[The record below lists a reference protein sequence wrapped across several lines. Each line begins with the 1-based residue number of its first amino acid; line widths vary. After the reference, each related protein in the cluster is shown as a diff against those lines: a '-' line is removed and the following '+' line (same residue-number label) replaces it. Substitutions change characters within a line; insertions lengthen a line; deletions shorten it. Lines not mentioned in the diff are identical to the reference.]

1 LWKWNATHEEKEDYR
16 ELMRKK
22 VEELSC
28 PHEECEDY
36 GEKGK
41 GNIVFVR
48 KYGAGETQN
57 LFKCKTCGKTF
68 SDRKGTPLFG
78 FILNEE
84 KILDIIMCLVEG
96 NGIRKTARIQRVDKD
111 TVTRIL
117 KAFGE
122 HMKAV
127 YEYFMHDYHMEECQF
142 DELWTF
148 IRKKENNLSELEKL
162 IAEFGD
168 MWVGI
173 GFDSINK
180 VIASLVVGKRNEELI
195 DKLVGGV
202 KKVTDN
208 HIPLFTSDGLRWYE
222 KKILKHYGI
231 QEKTV
236 RTGKRGRPVKPKKMP
251 HPDLKYAQVVKQ
263 YKKGKVAKVEF
274 KVVFGNEKEGK
285 KLIEK
290 SPVSKHINTSFVER
304 NNLTL
309 RENNGRLSRK
319 TLSFSKE
326 TEGLVNQ
333 LWLFMGYYHFVRP
346 HGGLAIG
353 VDAENGRKRWTKRT
367 PFKAAGITNRIW
379 TLRELVTFRIPPK

>member
-1 LWKWNATHEEKEDYR
+1 
-16 ELMRKK
+16 
-22 VEELSC
+22 
-28 PHEECEDY
+28 
-36 GEKGK
+36 
-41 GNIVFVR
+41 
-48 KYGAGETQN
+48 
-57 LFKCKTCGKTF
+57 
-68 SDRKGTPLFG
+68 
-78 FILNEE
+78 
-84 KILDIIMCLVEG
+84 MCLVEG
-96 NGIRKTARIQRVDKD
+96 NGIRTTTRIMNVDKD

-173 GFDSINK
+173 GFDPINK

-202 KKVTDN
+202 KKVTDD
-208 HIPLFTSDGLRWYE
+208 HIPLFTSDGLKWYE
-222 KKILKHYGI
+222 KKILEHYGI
-231 QEKTV
+231 PEKTV
-236 RTGKRGRPVKPKKMP
+236 RTGKRGRPLKPKKIP
-251 HPDLKYAQVVKQ
+251 HPDLNYAQVVKQ

-274 KVVFGNEKEGK
+274 KIVFGNENEVK
-285 KLIEK
+285 KLIAK

-304 NNLTL
+304 YNLTL

-319 TLSFSKE
+319 TMSFSKE
-326 TEGLVNQ
+326 KERLVNQ
-333 LWLFMGYYHFVRP
+333 LWLFMGYYHFVRL

-353 VDAENGRKRWTKRT
+353 IDAENGRKQWTKKT
-367 PFKAAGITNRIW
+367 PFMAAGITNRVW
-379 TLRELVTFRIPPK
+379 TLRELVTFRTPLK

>member
-28 PHEECEDY
+28 SHEECEDY
-36 GEKGK
+36 GENGK

-57 LFKCKTCGKTF
+57 LFKCKTCNKTF
-68 SDRKGTPLFG
+68 SWRKGTPLFG

-84 KILDIIMCLVEG
+84 KILNVIMCLVEG
-96 NGIRKTARIQRVDKD
+96 NGIRTTTRIMNVDKE

-180 VIASLVVGKRNEELI
+180 V
-195 DKLVGGV
+195 V